1 MRSLPLSGILMAA
14 LLASCTSPQQQQQTV
29 SIAAPAADQNPRVTF
44 RDKNATAMV
53 PVEAGRIIVRG
64 TREQGEWRGG
74 FGAYL
79 RVLSETSCPA
89 GTMTTR
95 GETIPI
101 SAASVPLQPLRPT
114 RTKVGDLTFVAGFH
128 LTSTDKRFGGLSGLD
143 VLEDGSLLAVS
154 DNDSFIWIDLA
165 KDGVTPVSARVAPM
179 HNHTNRQLV
188 GEDDGTAEGVAWNNG
203 VALVSFDNNHQVL
216 AYDIGK
222 CGAAARGS
230 PIVFGPFGLP
240 LVEAYGESRISV
252 NDNAGSD
259 ALGVTNDWYLFTGI
273 ETKIGQLSP
282 MSARPIEQDPDF
294 SLRVGVEAQEFVG
307 LDVIP
312 DQKKNVGAV
321 RAFTLHRS
329 FSPRSGYGVTIAET
343 DFNRYSDDG
352 MLTRRIDG
360 EIDRRARYRYVET
373 GWRKLAEIDQLMT
386 IDNFE
391 GLAAKELVDGRTRLF
406 IVSDDNF
413 SGTQR
418 TLLMVFDLAKPMR

>member
-1 MRSLPLSGILMAA
+1 MRSLPLSGIMMAA
-14 LLASCTSPQQQQQTV
+14 LLASCASPQPATV
-29 SIAAPAADQNPRVTF
+29 EIAAPAADLNPRVIF
-44 RDKNATAMV
+44 RDKAEAEMV
-53 PVEAGRIIVRG
+53 PFDSSRIVVKA
-64 TREQGEWRGG
+64 TKSNEEWRGG

-89 GTMTTR
+89 GTMATR

-101 SAASVPLQPLRPT
+101 TATSVPLQPLRPD
-114 RTKVGDLTFVAGFH
+114 RKKVGDLTFVAGFH
-128 LTSTDKRFGGLSGLD
+128 LTSTDARFGGISGLD
-143 VLEDGSLLAVS
+143 VLEDGSLLAVA

-165 KDGVTPVSARVAPM
+165 KDGVTPVSARVAAM
-179 HNHTNRQLV
+179 HDHINKALD
-188 GEDDGTAEGVAWNNG
+188 GEEDGTAEGVAWNNG
-203 VALVSFDNNHQVL
+203 LALVSFDGNHQVL

-240 LVEAYGESRISV
+240 LVEAYGESRIAV

-294 SLRVGVEAQEFVG
+294 SLRVGVDAQEFVG

-312 DQKKNVGAV
+312 AQKRAGSV

-329 FSPRSGYGVTIAET
+329 FTPRGGYAVTIAET

-360 EIDRRARYRYVET
+360 EIDQRARYRYIET
-373 GWRKLAEIDQLMT
+373 GWRRLAELDQLMT

-406 IVSDDNF
+406 VISDDNF

>member
-1 MRSLPLSGILMAA
+1 MRSLPMSGILVAA
-14 LLASCTSPQQQQQTV
+14 LLASCASPQQNTV
-29 SIAAPAADQNPRVTF
+29 NIAAPAVDQNPRVTI
-44 RDKNATAMV
+44 RDKATTAMV
-53 PVEAGRIIVRG
+53 PVEGGRIIVRG
-64 TREQGEWRGG
+64 TREQEEWRGG

-89 GTMTTR
+89 GTLATR

-143 VLEDGSLLAVS
+143 VLEDGSLLAVA
-154 DNDSFIWIDLA
+154 DNGSFIWIDLA

-179 HNHTNRQLV
+179 HNHVNRVLD
-188 GEDDGTAEGVAWNNG
+188 GAEDGTAEGVAWNNG
-203 VALVSFDNNHQVL
+203 VALVSFDGNHQVL

-252 NDNAGSD
+252 KDNAGSD
-259 ALGVTNDWYLFTGI
+259 ALGVTSDWYLFTGI

-312 DQKKNVGAV
+312 DSKRSGSA

-329 FSPRSGYGVTIAET
+329 FSPRAGYGVTIAET

-360 EIDRRARYRYVET
+360 EIDQRARHRYIET

-386 IDNFE
+386 TDNFE
-391 GLAAKELVDGRTRLF
+391 GIAAKELVDGRTRLF
-406 IVSDDNF
+406 IISDDNF

-418 TLLMVFDLAKPMR
+418 TLLIVFDLAKPMR